1 MSCARRY
8 MSVFLRNHDGLRMTR
23 SVGRSST
30 SVGLVRLR
38 DRFYT
43 PKTAKAILS
52 WRILLGIGVAAG
64 GILLGLNPALAIA
77 FGVVAY
83 TLSVGAAMPRDQRRR
98 VDPFTVQQPW
108 RQFVQGAQQ
117 AAMKLQQTIDAA
129 TDGPVKDRMRSVREK
144 LEHGM
149 DETWQIARRGHEIDQ
164 AIHRLDPTALR
175 SKLSTLQATN
185 DADAAIASIEAQL
198 ESVDRLKDQS
208 TRAENRLRLAQTRLD
223 ELVARAAEVSIGAGD
238 TDQYEHDVED
248 LVIELEGLRL
258 AVEETRTA

>member
-1 MSCARRY
+1 
-8 MSVFLRNHDGLRMTR
+8 
-23 SVGRSST
+23 VGF
-30 SVGLVRLR
+30 R

-52 WRILLGIGVAAG
+52 WRLLLGVGVAVGA
-64 GILLGLNPALAIA
+64 ILLGLAPVLGIT

-83 TLSVGAAMPRDQRRR
+83 TTSVAAAMPRDQRVRI
-98 VDPFTVQQPW
+98 DAFAVQEPW
-108 RQFVQGAQQ
+108 RQFVQGAQS
-117 AAMKLQQTIDAA
+117 AAGKLQQTIDAA
-129 TDGPVKDRMRSVREK
+129 TDGPVKDRMQSVRQK
-144 LEHGM
+144 LEHGL

-164 AIHRLDPTALR
+164 AVHRLDPTRLR
-175 SKLSTLQATN
+175 SKLATLQASNNSDESNTT
-185 DADAAIASIEAQL
+185 AVASVESQL
-198 ESVDRLKDQS
+198 ESVDRLKEQS
-208 TRAENRLRLAQTRLD
+208 TRAANRLRLAQTRLD